1 MSKSE
6 ASPLHGTECPSSEFT
21 MLLELALLEARQD
34 REKLK
39 RFYRGS
45 EWAMVREAARG
56 GLNPR
61 DSHARYQDAYFR
73 KDRDQLTAI
82 VAEESARV
90 EMAHEWYQ
98 ARKRA

>member
-1 MSKSE
+1 
-6 ASPLHGTECPSSEFT
+6 

-45 EWAMVREAARG
+45 EWARVREAAWAMVCEAARG

-61 DSHARYQDAYFR
+61 DSHARYRDAYFR

-90 EMAHEWYQ
+90 EMAREWYQ